1 MDPSLSRLKRYT
13 LSLTM
18 ALSCASAQMLTN
30 PVQDYINKTTL
41 LNNILSNMRANQMI
55 QQSQTGGKN
64 AAPANP
70 PASKVDATAF
80 RHAGAALIP
89 KQLASRAQQPQQ
101 AEQYLATLIAL
112 YEATAKKDGF
122 PAHDLAYAL
131 NYFVVNT
138 YMTYHNLHDVEYSKD
153 PRVKK
158 GKDMFERLTLSN
170 EKKLLKVTPYQERAV
185 YNQLK
190 SVLAANPKIRELTDQ
205 QKQEVT
211 ELLAITFGVN
221 FRAYMEAVNRE
232 DERAIDAAR
241 RQAKENLEKL
251 TGCAVERIRIDESG
265 LAM

>member
-1 MDPSLSRLKRYT
+1 MERPKLFTRLLLT
-13 LSLTM
+13 LGGIT
-18 ALSCASAQMLTN
+18 CAIAQLLTN

-55 QQSQTGGKN
+55 QQGQNGGKQ
-64 AAPANP
+64 APA
-70 PASKVDATAF
+70 PAQKQPDTTAF
-80 RHAGAALIP
+80 QHAGTALLP
-89 KQLASRAQQPQQ
+89 KQLASRTPQPQQ
-101 AEQYLATLIAL
+101 AEQYLATLISL
-112 YEATAKKDGF
+112 YEQTARKDGF
-122 PAHDLAYAL
+122 PPNDLAYAL

-138 YMTYHNLHDVEYSKD
+138 YMTYHDLHDVEYSKD
-153 PRVKK
+153 PRVKR

-190 SVLAANPKIRELTDQ
+190 SALAANAAVRQLTDR

-221 FRAYMEAVNRE
+221 FKAYMDAVNRE
-232 DERAIDAAR
+232 DERAMDAAR
-241 RQAKENLEKL
+241 KQAKANLEKL
-251 TGCAVERIRIDESG
+251 TGAEVERIRINESG